1 MEAYYLCINT
11 ISSVQQPVAAE
22 RFSFDMQR
30 RLTEFERTLPRFP
43 HTDTGDCVARFQT
56 VQGSWLPGYFIPR
69 NWFWQLRDKLVGKTT
84 FSHQLEDESPVWR
97 LFLLDTHTRER
108 KQFRERDKRIAT
120 VSSVRQIIP
129 ILAHEISPPS
139 EKLIPSWR
147 ISLFLPFRFRLIF
160 NYFSIRFFNSLI
172 CENLL

>member
-1 MEAYYLCINT
+1 MLLDFK
-11 ISSVQQPVAAE
+11 
-22 RFSFDMQR
+22 RFKD
-30 RLTEFERTLPRFP
+30 P
-43 HTDTGDCVARFQT
+43 
-56 VQGSWLPGYFIPR
+56 WLPGYFIPR

-129 ILAHEISPPS
+129 ILVHEISPAS

-160 NYFSIRFFNSLI
+160 NYFSIRSFNSLI